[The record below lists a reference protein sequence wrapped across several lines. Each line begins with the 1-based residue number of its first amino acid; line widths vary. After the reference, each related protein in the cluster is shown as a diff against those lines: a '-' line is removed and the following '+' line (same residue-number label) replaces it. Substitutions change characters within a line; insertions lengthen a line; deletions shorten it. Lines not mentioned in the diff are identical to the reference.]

1 MVHGIYS
8 QKAGV
13 IHTLYATLKH
23 FHFHIKKYVV
33 FLFILLM
40 SSFFTFSFQIVKRIK
55 SNYLNAR
62 RLNVHGSIHVPI

>member
-40 SSFFTFSFQIVKRIK
+40 SFFSPSAFKLW
-55 SNYLNAR
+55 NELN
-62 RLNVHGSIHVPI
+62 PII